1 MALPLNLEQTWLYPL
16 PKFSLIALQGGDRRR
31 FLHNQTTNAV
41 EARAVG
47 EWFETVFVNSTGR
60 TLELATVYVRQD
72 SLWIQVEAGQKDFLW
87 QWMDRFIFPFDK
99 VELQDLSAQYRAVV
113 LLGEKVEEHN
123 LGWQLP
129 AGNQWLA
136 QSVQGVELLI
146 SAQTGLDLPGY
157 TMIFPA
163 DQQATVDQLWG
174 NVAVITPDQWEDLR
188 IYQGRPEAGKELTED
203 YNPLEAGLWRA
214 ISFTKGCY
222 IGQETIARLNTYQGV
237 KQRLWRIT
245 LDRQVEAGTVI
256 TLEGQKV
263 GILTSVKG
271 LTGLGYLKTK
281 LVDQG
286 MTVQVGEAIATVEK
300 PPYLSHQYYQGPS

>member
-1 MALPLNLEQTWLYPL
+1 MAHPLDLEQTWLYPL
-16 PKFSLIALQGGDRRR
+16 PEFSLIALQGEDRQR

-41 EARAVG
+41 ETRAVG

-72 SLWIQVEAGQKDFLW
+72 SLWVQVEASRKDFLW

-99 VELQDLSAQYRAVV
+99 VELQDLSADYRAVV
-113 LLGEKVEEHN
+113 LLGEEAGQDH

-129 AGNQWLA
+129 IGNQWLTQA
-136 QSVQGVELLI
+136 VQGVELLI

-157 TMIFPA
+157 TVIFPA
-163 DQQATVDQLWG
+163 TQQAVIDQLWEDLT
-174 NVAVITPDQWEDLR
+174 VITSDQWEGLR
-188 IYQGRPEAGKELTED
+188 IYQGRPQANKELTED
-203 YNPLEAGLWRA
+203 YNPLETGLWRA

-237 KQRLWRIT
+237 KQRLWRLT
-245 LDRQVEAGTVI
+245 LDRPMEAGTVI

-263 GILTSVKG
+263 GVLTSVKG

-281 LVDQG
+281 LADQG
-286 MTVQVGEAIATVEK
+286 MAVQVGEAIATVER
-300 PPYLSHQYYQGPS
+300 PPYITHEYYQGPN

>member
-1 MALPLNLEQTWLYPL
+1 MAHPLDLEQTWLYPL
-16 PKFSLIALQGGDRRR
+16 PEFSLIALQGEDRQR

-41 EARAVG
+41 ETRAVG

-72 SLWIQVEAGQKDFLW
+72 SLWVQVEASRKDFLW

-99 VELQDLSAQYRAVV
+99 VELQDLSADYRAVV
-113 LLGEKVEEHN
+113 LLGEEAGQDH

-129 AGNQWLA
+129 IGNQWLTQA
-136 QSVQGVELLI
+136 VQGVELLI

-157 TMIFPA
+157 TVIFPA
-163 DQQATVDQLWG
+163 TQQAVIDQLWEDLT
-174 NVAVITPDQWEDLR
+174 VITSDQWEGLR
-188 IYQGRPEAGKELTED
+188 IYQGRPQANKELTED
-203 YNPLEAGLWRA
+203 YNPLETGLWRA

-237 KQRLWRIT
+237 KQRLWRLT
-245 LDRQVEAGTVI
+245 LDRPMEAGTVI

-263 GILTSVKG
+263 GVLTSVKG

-281 LVDQG
+281 LADQG
-286 MTVQVGEAIATVEK
+286 MGVQVGEAIATVER
-300 PPYLSHQYYQGPS
+300 PPYITHEYYQGPN

>member
-1 MALPLNLEQTWLYPL
+1 MAHPLDLEQTWLYPL
-16 PKFSLIALQGGDRRR
+16 PEFSLIALQGEDRQR

-41 EARAVG
+41 ETRTVG

-72 SLWIQVEAGQKDFLW
+72 CLWIQVEASRKDFLW

-99 VELQDLSAQYRAVV
+99 VELQDLSADYRAVV
-113 LLGEKVEEHN
+113 LLGEKAGQDH

-129 AGNQWLA
+129 TGNQWLTQA
-136 QSVQGVELLI
+136 VQGVELLI

-157 TMIFPA
+157 TVIFPA
-163 DQQATVDQLWG
+163 TQHAVIDQLWG
-174 NVAVITPDQWEDLR
+174 DLTVITPDQWDGLR
-188 IYQGRPEAGKELTED
+188 IYQGRPQANKELTED
-203 YNPLEAGLWRA
+203 YNPLETGLWRA

-237 KQRLWRIT
+237 KQRLWRLN
-245 LDRQVEAGTVI
+245 LDRPMEAGTVI

-263 GILTSVKG
+263 GVLTSVNG

-281 LVDQG
+281 LADQG
-286 MTVQVGEAIATVEK
+286 MAVQVGEAIATVER
-300 PPYLSHQYYQGPS
+300 PPYITHEYYQGPD

>member
-1 MALPLNLEQTWLYPL
+1 MAHPLDLEQTWLYPL
-16 PKFSLIALQGGDRRR
+16 PEFSLIALQGEDRRR

-41 EARAVG
+41 ETRTVG

-72 SLWIQVEAGQKDFLW
+72 SLWIQVEANRKDFLW

-99 VELQDLSAQYRAVV
+99 VELEDLSAHYRAVV
-113 LLGEKVEEHN
+113 LLGEKVEQDH

-136 QSVQGVELLI
+136 QSVQGVELLV

-157 TMIFPA
+157 TVIFPA
-163 DQQATVDQLWG
+163 TQQAVIDQLWG
-174 NVAVITPDQWEDLR
+174 DLAVITPDQWEGLR
-188 IYQGRPEAGKELTED
+188 IHQGRPQANKELTED
-203 YNPLEAGLWRA
+203 YNPLETGLWRA

-237 KQRLWRIT
+237 KQRLWRIA
-245 LDRQVEAGTVI
+245 LDRPMEAGTVI

-263 GILTSVKG
+263 GVLTSVKG

-281 LVDQG
+281 LADQG
-286 MTVQVGEAIATVEK
+286 ATVQVGEAIGTVEK
-300 PPYLSHQYYQGPS
+300 PPYITHEYYQGPN